1 MGKLTRHAAKQ
12 IIEKVN
18 HVTNPALTHRK
29 GGAHRVGHA
38 RDGTR
43 ARPGQA
49 GVEPADCGLRS
60 RRGRGQSALAG
71 GAVHKIERNPG
82 RACEDADLIL
92 LGVPFLDVRSV
103 LEAIAPALKVDAVV
117 VETAPLKMPIIDWA
131 AQGIPRE
138 RHLVGAYLVAR
149 HPIPD
154 PPAPLYEHALMIV
167 VAPHG
172 SDSDA
177 LEFTT
182 RLAPAVGASTL
193 FSGSAGIRRVDGWHA
208 APAHVALFG
217 LLPRCDR
224 GAGVARCPARC
235 RRHLRR
241 GHRAPGQRLD
251 PARAAAELAAN
262 RETLALQIGPI
273 IKPTR
278 GPAPDSRG
286 GRAAVLPERLQA
298 LMRTAIEGRR
308 EWMVTR
314 SDPRANRLNQDP
326 EMPSARERF
335 ARMFGMG
342 KDQLA
347 ILRGKKGASTPNSP

>member
-1 MGKLTRHAAKQ
+1 M
-12 IIEKVN
+12 
-18 HVTNPALTHRK
+18 TNPASPTGKVALI
-29 GGAHRVGHA
+29 GL
-38 RDGTR
+38 GTR
-43 ARPGQA
+43 GTALGLALAKPELNLLIVGCDRD
-49 GVEPADCGLRS
+49 ADVAKV
-60 RRGRGQSALAG
+60 ALAG

-103 LEAIAPALKVDAVV
+103 LEAIAPALKADAVV
-117 VETAPLKMPIIDWA
+117 VETAPLKMPIIEWA
-131 AQGIPRE
+131 AHGMPRE

-193 FSGSAGIRRVDGWHA
+193 FVDPQEFDGLMAGTRHLPMVLSLVCYRAVTEAPGWRDARRVAGDTFA
-208 APAHVALFG
+208 EATT
-217 LLPRCDR
+217 LL
-224 GAGVARCPARC
+224 AS
-235 RRHLRR
+235 
-241 GHRAPGQRLD
+241 LD
-251 PARAAAELAAN
+251 PARAAAELTAN
-262 RETLALQIGPI
+262 RETLALRIGPI
-273 IKPTR
+273 IDQLEELRRILAEDEPH
-278 GPAPDSRG
+278 
-286 GRAAVLPERLQA
+286 AAERLQA
-298 LMRTAIEGRR
+298 LMRKAIEGRR

-314 SDPRANRLNQDP
+314 SDPSREPTEPGP